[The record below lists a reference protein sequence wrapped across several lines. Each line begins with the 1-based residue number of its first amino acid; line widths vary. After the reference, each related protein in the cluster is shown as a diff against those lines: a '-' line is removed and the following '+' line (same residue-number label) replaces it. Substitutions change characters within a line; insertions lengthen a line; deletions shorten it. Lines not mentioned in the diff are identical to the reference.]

1 MCRIVRVQNTP
12 SRPSGCWILPRAV
25 RLTIGFAKDQQIVTY
40 APAFPAL
47 FVVLWA
53 TGFIGA
59 RLGMPHAEPL
69 AFLSLRFAIASG
81 ILLSLALLMGAQWPK
96 GRHFLHSM
104 VVGALLHG
112 VYLGCV
118 FWAID
123 HGMPAGLSA
132 MIVGLQPLAT
142 AILAGFLLGEN
153 ISLRH
158 WIGLGVGLAGL
169 GLVLLPKLDVIGS
182 GVTSPNIIAC
192 AMAVL
197 GATLGTVYQKR
208 FVTDTDLRTGTCAQY
223 VGAFIPCLIYALA
236 YEGFEFDWNGELIF
250 ALAWLV
256 LVLSIGAILLLM
268 ILIRQG
274 SVARV
279 ASLFYLVPAVTAL
292 IAWPLFGE
300 TLLPVQI
307 GGMVM
312 CAAAVALATGGA
324 VRSKK

>member
-1 MCRIVRVQNTP
+1 MCGGYYRSPCDKTLVIE
-12 SRPSGCWILPRAV
+12 
-25 RLTIGFAKDQQIVTY
+25 KDPKFVTY

-81 ILLSLALLMGAQWPK
+81 ILFALAVAMGAQWPK
-96 GRHFLHSM
+96 GRHFVHSM

-142 AILAGFLLGEN
+142 AILAGALLGED
-153 ISLRH
+153 ISSRH

-169 GLVLLPKLDVIGS
+169 GLVLFPRLDVTGS
-182 GVTSPNIIAC
+182 GVTVVNIVVC
-192 AMAVL
+192 AISVL

-208 FVTDTDLRTGTCAQY
+208 FVPDTDLRTGTCAQY
-223 VGAFIPCLIYALA
+223 IGAAIPCLLYALA
-236 YEGFEFDWNGELIF
+236 FERFAFDWNGELIF

-256 LVLSIGAILLLM
+256 FVLSIGAIFLLM

-300 TLLPVQI
+300 TLLPIQI
-307 GGMVM
+307 GGMVL
-312 CAAAVALATGGA
+312 CAAAVALATRGSEQA
-324 VRSKK
+324 KK